1 MHEPGL
7 TVIIPIYNEEAVI
20 PLVLPE
26 YIAYCRKQGWSLVLV
41 NDGSKDASLSL
52 ISDLAQGHDFVSI
65 VNHKLNKGYGGALKS
80 GIIASKT
87 EYSIFVDADGQHRM
101 EDALKLYDRIKETD
115 ADMIVGSRKGQRG
128 DWFRA
133 LGKSLIRTIAKMLMT
148 VPIYDINSGMKIF
161 RTELA
166 LKYIPLYPD
175 TMAFSDIICLVFL
188 HQKLLVL
195 EEPITIEER
204 KGGSSTI
211 GVHTAINTVY
221 EIISI
226 VTTFNPMKIFFP
238 IAFVAIA
245 LGSIWG
251 AIIVFQGRGLS
262 VGSSF
267 LIISGMIVFLLGLVA
282 EQISQIR
289 FMALENRHHE

>member
-1 MHEPGL
+1 MHKPGL
-7 TVIIPIYNEEAVI
+7 TVIIPIYNEEDAI
-20 PLVLPE
+20 PSVLPE
-26 YIAYCRKQGWSLVLV
+26 YIEFCHKQDWNLVLV
-41 NDGSKDASLSL
+41 NDGSQDASLSL
-52 ISDLAQGHDFVSI
+52 IHELAQDYDFVSI
-65 VNHKLNKGYGGALKS
+65 VSHKLNRGYGSALKS

-101 EDALKLYDRIKETD
+101 EDVLKLYHRIKETD
-115 ADMIVGSRKGQRG
+115 ADMIVGSRKGQNG
-128 DWFRA
+128 HWFRA
-133 LGKSLIRTIAKMLMT
+133 LGKFLIRTVAKMLMA

-166 LKYIPLYPD
+166 LKYLPLYPD
-175 TMAFSDIICLVFL
+175 SMAFSDIISLVFL

-204 KGGSSTI
+204 KGGASTI
-211 GVHTAINTVY
+211 RVHTAINVVY

-226 VTTFNPMKIFFP
+226 VTLFNPMKIFFP
-238 IAFVAIA
+238 IAFVTIA
-245 LGSIWG
+245 LGSSWG
-251 AIIVFQGRGLS
+251 IIMVLQGRGLS

-282 EQISQIR
+282 GQISQIR
-289 FMALENRHHE
+289 FMALENRAHE